1 MADVSSNTSEIG
13 EVRMRIRIIGRVLLY
28 MTLWVNPLA
37 WGQPKIS
44 PDEIVDGHIQALGGR
59 QKLDAVRSVVTR
71 GEYREGSFAI
81 PGAFMARMRPYYKTI
96 CDPREELGDV
106 CEGYDGS
113 AWEWYKD
120 PGVVLRTVGPAAAA
134 ARHGTELI
142 DSLVDYKSRGTRVE
156 LLGAEVFD
164 GKPVYDLHI
173 TLADGFEKYLFVDR
187 QSFLIVGDRRA
198 APIHA
203 FGAPV
208 LSENRIGDYRQVD
221 GVLFAFLVV
230 EVEIATGKELNR
242 FTTQSIVINTKLDAS
257 FFAPPHY
264 SRTPLQ
270 QFLEQLY
277 MERTDPVSV
286 MSTYREFRA
295 ANPDLATRDGVE
307 FIGYQMVKMSD
318 FNGAVELLKA
328 NAADYPQ
335 SASAQYG
342 LGRAYKAAGDLE
354 KARTAFLRA
363 LQIDP
368 NFKKAVDG
376 MNALK

>member
-1 MADVSSNTSEIG
+1 MRSQFIERALLVVTLSVSS
-13 EVRMRIRIIGRVLLY
+13 
-28 MTLWVNPLA
+28 LA
-37 WGQPKIS
+37 WAQAKVS
-44 PDEIVDGHIQALGGR
+44 VDEIVDRHVQVLGGR
-59 QKLDAVRSVVTR
+59 QKLDAVRSVITR

-96 CDPREELGDV
+96 CDPREKLGDV

-120 PGVVLRTVGPAAAA
+120 PGVVLRVVGPAAAA
-134 ARHGTELI
+134 TRHGTELI
-142 DSLVDYKSRGTRVE
+142 DSLVDYKSRATTIE
-156 LLGAEVFD
+156 LVGSEVFD
-164 GKPVYDLHI
+164 GKPVYNLHV
-173 TLADGFEKYLFVDR
+173 TLADGFENHLFVDQ

-208 LSENRIGDYRQVD
+208 RSENRIGDYRQVD
-221 GVLFAFLVV
+221 GVLFPFLVV
-230 EVEIATGKELNR
+230 EVEISTGKELNR
-242 FTTQSIVINTKLDAS
+242 FTTQSITINTKLDPS
-257 FFAPPHY
+257 FFAPPQY
-264 SRTPLQ
+264 SRTLLQ

-286 MSTYREFRA
+286 MATYREFRA
-295 ANPDLATRDGVE
+295 ANPALDTRDGAE

-328 NAADYPQ
+328 NAIDYPQ

-354 KARTAFLRA
+354 NARSAFLRA

-368 NFKKAVDG
+368 TFKKAADG
-376 MNALK
+376 VNALR